1 MKLDKRLA
9 IGILPSFLHG
19 YFDSDRVHCP
29 KPTPLQHHARPDH
42 LAFLDGMHGLA
53 AICVYI
59 EHFAL
64 PFRPAIYHPF
74 QDFERSSVMQLPI
87 IRLLYSGSLMVCI
100 FFVVSGVALSLRP
113 AELAAMRD
121 WNAVYAH
128 LESSLFRRSIRLF
141 LPALIASLSVLL
153 ATFSNLC
160 NAKANIEYQGANEA
174 SENWNLQ
181 PTALPGIGLQFK
193 DWLGFFLARVIVPS
207 TWRGIGSIDDY
218 ADTHQY
224 EYGMQLW
231 TIPVEYWSCVLLFAS
246 FIATAKA
253 RA

>member
-1 MKLDKRLA
+1 
-9 IGILPSFLHG
+9 
-19 YFDSDRVHCP
+19 
-29 KPTPLQHHARPDH
+29 
-42 LAFLDGMHGLA
+42 
-53 AICVYI
+53 
-59 EHFAL
+59 
-64 PFRPAIYHPF
+64 
-74 QDFERSSVMQLPI
+74 MQLPI